1 MIDVFTMI
9 LKYTAIVGGV
19 GILAMG
25 AFAFVMMMLSPI
37 FMVKEWLEMKK
48 KEK

>member
-1 MIDVFTMI
+1 MVDVFTMI

-25 AFAFVMMMLSPI
+25 AFAFVMMMLSPVFI
-37 FMVKEWLEMKK
+37 LAEWLEMKK
-48 KEK
+48 KKK

>member
-1 MIDVFTMI
+1 MVDVFALI

-25 AFAFVMMMLSPI
+25 ALAFVMMMLSPVFI
-37 FMVKEWLEMKK
+37 LAEWLEMKK
-48 KEK
+48 KKK